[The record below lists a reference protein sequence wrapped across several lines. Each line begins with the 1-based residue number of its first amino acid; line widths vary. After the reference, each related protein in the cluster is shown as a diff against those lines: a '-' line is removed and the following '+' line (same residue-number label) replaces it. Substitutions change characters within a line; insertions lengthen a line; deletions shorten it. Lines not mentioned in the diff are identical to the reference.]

1 MTPSIIEPLPGGAAF
16 RLVDQIDVSAPPAR
30 VFAVAADVERW
41 PDILPH
47 YRWVRM
53 RERSTE
59 RNVVEMA
66 AWRPFPI
73 FRWPTWWVSQMWVDQ
88 SRREVRYRHIAGVT
102 RGMDV
107 IWRIE
112 PGPTGSHITLI
123 HDWEGPHWP
132 LIRQPAA
139 LWVIL
144 PLFVHGIA
152 SRTLAGVK
160 RKAEANSA

>member
-1 MTPSIIEPLPGGAAF
+1 MSPQIEPLPGGGVF
-16 RLVDQIDVSAPPAR
+16 RLVDQIDVSADPAR

-41 PDILPH
+41 PEILPH

-53 RERSTE
+53 RERSGV

-66 AWRPFPI
+66 AWRPFSI
-73 FRWPTWWVSQMWVDQ
+73 FKWPTWWVSQMWVDQ
-88 SRREVRYRHIAGVT
+88 PGREVRYRHIEGVT

-112 PGPTGSHITLI
+112 ATPAGSHITLI
-123 HDWEGPHWP
+123 HDWDGPRWP

-139 LWVIL
+139 RWVIL
-144 PLFVHGIA
+144 PVFVHGIA
-152 SRTLAGVK
+152 ARTLAGVK
-160 RKAEANSA
+160 RRAEANGA

>member
-1 MTPSIIEPLPGGAAF
+1 MNQQIQPLPGGAAW
-16 RLVDQIDVSAPPAR
+16 RLVDQIEVSAEPAR
-30 VFAVAADVERW
+30 VFAVAADVEGW
-41 PDILPH
+41 PEILPH

-53 RERSTE
+53 RQRDPERT
-59 RNVVEMA
+59 VVEMA
-66 AWRPFPI
+66 AWRPFPG
-73 FRWPTWWVSQMWVDQ
+73 FNWPTWWVSQMWVD
-88 SRREVRYRHIAGVT
+88 RAHREVRYRHLEGVT

-112 PGPTGSHITLI
+112 PGPAGSHITLI

-139 LWVIL
+139 RWVIL

-152 SRTLAGVK
+152 ARTLIGVK
-160 RKAEANSA
+160 RKAEANGA

>member
-1 MTPSIIEPLPGGAAF
+1 MNPQIEPRAGGAAY
-16 RLVDQIDVSAPPAR
+16 RLIDQIEVSAEPAR

-53 RERSTE
+53 RERGSE
-59 RNVVEMA
+59 RTVVEMA
-66 AWRPFPI
+66 AWRPFAG
-73 FRWPTWWVSQMWVDQ
+73 FKWPTWWVSQMWVDQ
-88 SRREVRYRHIAGVT
+88 PRREVRYRHIQGVT

-112 PGPTGSHITLI
+112 ASPGGSHITLI

-132 LIRQPAA
+132 LIRHPAA
-139 LWVIL
+139 RWVIL
-144 PLFVHGIA
+144 PVFVHGIA
-152 SRTLAGVK
+152 ARTLAGVK
-160 RKAEANSA
+160 RKAEANGA